1 MTTMLQFLS
10 CSTCRVTMVEG
21 GGNAASWSIFA
32 LLVIIVALLG
42 CVGVCMVRIARREK
56 LHLDPALDDGWS
68 PDSSSR

>member
-1 MTTMLQFLS
+1 MNIFQLIS

-42 CVGVCMVRIARREK
+42 GVAICMVRIARAQRR
-56 LHLDPALDDGWS
+56 LVA
-68 PDSSSR
+68 